1 MRYHAEFRVPQHLNP
16 EFERSLMTEK
26 ARSRRPV
33 STYSIV
39 ARDSEIGEF
48 GVAVQSHWF
57 SVGSMV
63 PWAESGVGAVATQS
77 FVEPSYGPLG
87 LALMKAGK
95 SAPEALVALLVAD
108 KDSETRQV
116 AMVDA
121 SGRTAA
127 HTGLRCIAA
136 AGHTERKGFSCQ
148 ANMMENENVWP
159 EMRKAFED
167 ASGNLAERL
176 LFALEAAE
184 REGGDIRGRQSAA
197 LLVVKGIPS
206 GKPWADRLI
215 DIRVED
221 HSCPLEELRRLL
233 RLSRAYRH
241 AGRGDDLATVGNLS
255 EAKGEYEMAA
265 QLAPEIVELPFWQAI
280 SLVSAG
286 NLEEA
291 RPILEEVFRKEPV
304 WRELV
309 RRLPA
314 AGLLQDDP
322 ELLKAIIEIGK

>member
-16 EFERSLMTEK
+16 EFKRSLMTEK

>member
-1 MRYHAEFRVPQHLNP
+1 
-16 EFERSLMTEK
+16 MTEK
-26 ARSRRPV
+26 AGSRRPV

-39 ARDSEIGEF
+39 ARDFETGEF

-63 PWAESGVGAVATQS
+63 SWTEAGIGAVATQS

-87 LALMKAGK
+87 LVLMGAGK
-95 SAPEALVALLVAD
+95 SAPEALAALLVAD

-127 HTGLRCIAA
+127 HTGMRCIAA
-136 AGHTERKGFSCQ
+136 AGHTEGKGFSCQ

-159 EMRKAFED
+159 EMRKAFEN
-167 ASGNLAERL
+167 ASGDLAEKL
-176 LFALEAAE
+176 LLALEAAE

-221 HSCPLEELRRLL
+221 HPRPLEELCRLL

-265 QLAPEIVELPFWQAI
+265 QLAPEIVELSFWQAI
-280 SLVSAG
+280 SLVSVG

-291 RPILEEVFRKEPV
+291 RPILEDVFRKEPV
-304 WRELV
+304 WKELV
-309 RRLPA
+309 RRLPK
-314 AGLLQDDP
+314 AGLLPDEP
-322 ELLKAIIEIGK
+322 SLIEEITSI